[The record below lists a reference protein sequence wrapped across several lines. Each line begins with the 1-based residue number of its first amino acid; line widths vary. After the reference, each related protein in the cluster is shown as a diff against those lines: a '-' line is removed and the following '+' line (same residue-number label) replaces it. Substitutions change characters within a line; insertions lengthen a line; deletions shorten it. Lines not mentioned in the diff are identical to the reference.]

1 MWWLGCKRKAGI
13 DCFCLWAWGIRE
25 GLMEH
30 WVSKVSMVPGGVG
43 EDNMAE
49 DTEGRPRCHH

>member
-13 DCFCLWAWGIRE
+13 DCFCFWAWGIGE

-30 WVSKVSMVPGGVG
+30 WVSKMSIVPGGVG
-43 EDNMAE
+43 EVQH
-49 DTEGRPRCHH
+49 G